1 MEKERNI
8 KGNAGNAL
16 KQALERRQSEQ
27 LSSNFSYRTMK
38 RVHLEA
44 ERQRKRQTR
53 IGWAAL
59 LCSSLSLLALGV
71 YFLLFYLDFSFARL
85 LPSINIDRDSPLL
98 SFYVY
103 IAVLVFVLLGLDYWL
118 RKKFFWK

>member
-1 MEKERNI
+1 MEKERNN
-8 KGNAGNAL
+8 KRAVENAL
-16 KQALERRQSEQ
+16 KQALERRQTEK
-27 LSSNFSYRTMK
+27 LSSNFSHRMME

-44 ERQRKRQTR
+44 QKQRKRNVR
-53 IGWAAL
+53 MSWAAL

-71 YFLLFYLDFSFARL
+71 YFLLFYLNFSFADL
-85 LPSINIDRDSPLL
+85 LPSINIDRDSSLL
-98 SFYVY
+98 SFYFY

>member
-1 MEKERNI
+1 MEKERNN
-8 KGNAGNAL
+8 KRAVENAL
-16 KQALERRQSEQ
+16 KQALERRQTEK
-27 LSSNFSYRTMK
+27 LSSNFSHRMME

-44 ERQRKRQTR
+44 QKQRKRNVR
-53 IGWAAL
+53 MSWAAL

-71 YFLLFYLDFSFARL
+71 YFLLFYLDFSFADL
-85 LPSINIDRDSPLL
+85 LPSINIDRDSSLL
-98 SFYVY
+98 SFYFY